1 MFFVLEADSAHILEG
16 SSSVISNVFLC
27 LPIRGHSGPL
37 LAVYMAKAE
46 CSCVLSSPGLTLVT
60 LPCARTVTLVTLVKK
75 SDQWVFRIARRQ
87 RWWKRSRSRI
97 GGGRRPMI
105 QIFPKTLY
113 VFADKSS
120 ILVSEDMILPR
131 PWTVQRRM

>member
-1 MFFVLEADSAHILEG
+1 MRKKHIRLLKAQRK
-16 SSSVISNVFLC
+16 IFLGD
-27 LPIRGHSGPL
+27 IGE
-37 LAVYMAKAE
+37 M
-46 CSCVLSSPGLTLVT
+46 
-60 LPCARTVTLVTLVKK
+60 
-75 SDQWVFRIARRQ
+75 RIARRQ